1 MSNML
6 IGPLCDNRLLWFKED
21 STFWLLLTNTT
32 ICEDFLLPKISG
44 QKYMPW
50 LSGPETKNL
59 SFPLCSCISYLV
71 PDLYLH
77 WPNIIYF
84 NFTLRILR
92 LDLQPE
98 TLQFSQ
104 KLLFWKP
111 VWYRG
116 TQSEFLSLQ
125 KALRLSFCLRWC
137 FITSDSRQIADRYQ
151 TPTLQIR
158 QYAICAFTWANQ
170 P

>member
-1 MSNML
+1 MTIDYCNSKKILHFDFYSQM
-6 IGPLCDNRLLWFKED
+6 PPSVR
-21 STFWLLLTNTT
+21 TFY
-32 ICEDFLLPKISG
+32 C
-44 QKYMPW
+44 QKYPAKDI
-50 LSGPETKNL
+50 GPETKNL

-116 TQSEFLSLQ
+116 THSEFLSLQ
-125 KALRLSFCLRWC
+125 KALRLSFCLRYC
-137 FITSDSRQIADRYQ
+137 FMTTDSRQISDKYQ